1 MERVAALELAPGL
14 VERTWEY
21 LQRGDVLVRLA
32 LCVATVVGL
41 WMVTAA
47 WSIPLGYRRNYTPV
61 RDIVA
66 NVKFKKAD
74 HDQTMAAKTLAARK
88 VTYIYDHDKE
98 PLVQLR
104 AGLQNSV
111 VIVAGAK
118 SLSEL
123 DKKVWLEFFP
133 APPAAAAAAPAAPPA
148 QPATAVQPKTT
159 EEEERQFQVFHDA
172 LSTPESLA
180 KLERAVAESMAPAE
194 QHGLIEKLAQDPTE
208 GNQQEIVV
216 LAKGDANR
224 PQVVKVSDVLI
235 GEADWLKKGLAERL
249 DSPEVAER
257 IFTWLRRRLPST
269 LALDHTATNRAKE
282 EAVAGVEDQFV
293 EIIPGESI
301 VKAGHPLTEQDLTLL
316 TLEHEAYLD
325 QARWTERL
333 GYSMAT
339 LGMFVAL
346 GVLCGAYVMHYRAPA
361 ARQPRAL
368 GHHLGADRRHRRPG
382 RAGLGRRRAG
392 RAGAA
397 GRLRHDAVDRLPSR
411 PGTAVRRG
419 GHAGGGGGDGPGPQ
433 RVHDPVCHG
442 GRRHPDGGQYSQPPQ
457 IDLRGRRWLASSH
470 C

>member
-1 MERVAALELAPGL
+1 
-14 VERTWEY
+14 
-21 LQRGDVLVRLA
+21 
-32 LCVATVVGL
+32 
-41 WMVTAA
+41 MVTAA
-47 WSIPLGYRRNYTPV
+47 WSIPLGYRRSYTPA

-88 VTYIYDHDKE
+88 VTYVYDHDKE

-133 APPAAAAAAPAAPPA
+133 APPAAAAAAPAAPA

-257 IFTWLRRRLPST
+257 IFTWLRRRL
-269 LALDHTATNRAKE
+269 ALDAGARPHGHQPRQRGGGCRRRGPVRRDHSRRIDRQGRPPANRARSD
-282 EAVAGVEDQFV
+282 AVDAGARGL
-293 EIIPGESI
+293 PG
-301 VKAGHPLTEQDLTLL
+301 P
-316 TLEHEAYLD
+316 
-325 QARWTERL
+325 
-333 GYSMAT
+333 
-339 LGMFVAL
+339 
-346 GVLCGAYVMHYRAPA
+346 GAVDRA
-361 ARQPRAL
+361 ARLFDGHL
-368 GHHLGADRRHRRPG
+368 GHVRGPG
-382 RAGLGRRRAG
+382 RA
-392 RAGAA
+392 
-397 GRLRHDAVDRLPSR
+397 LRS
-411 PGTAVRRG
+411 
-419 GHAGGGGGDGPGPQ
+419 
-433 RVHDPVCHG
+433 
-442 GRRHPDGGQYSQPPQ
+442 
-457 IDLRGRRWLASSH
+457 LRNAL
-470 C
+470 